1 MNIQSRALLTIA
13 GLLFTA
19 ACSDNAS
26 QQSNASAPV
35 AKADVAS
42 APASNSNQ
50 PSYVVVSQA
59 SYPPFATRGENG
71 EMVGLDIDILNA
83 IAAKEGFKLSFIPH
97 KMDGLLETLD
107 AGTADIVATG
117 VNITP
122 EREKIYDFSVP
133 YLEGSWVA
141 LLNKDKN
148 QISKWAELQGKT
160 VAVQEASLSE
170 TQLKNTGL
178 NVNPMPVKT
187 VYLGLKEVNSGN
199 AVAVYDVDSVL
210 NTYLTK
216 GSPLYTVV
224 DEKSGKIP
232 FGFVVKKG
240 NAELKAKLDKGI
252 ADIKADGTY
261 QKILDKWYPK
271 AN

>member
-83 IAAKEGFKLSFIPH
+83 IAAKEGFKLNFIPH
-97 KMDGLLETLD
+97 NMDGLLDTLN

-122 EREKIYDFSVP
+122 EREKMYDFSVP

-141 LLNKDKN
+141 LLNKDKT
-148 QISKWAELQGKT
+148 QISKWADLQGKT
-160 VAVQEASLSE
+160 VAVQESSLSE

-178 NVNPMPVKT
+178 NVQPLPLKT
-187 VYLGLKEVNSGN
+187 VYLGLN
-199 AVAVYDVDSVL
+199 AVHSGDATAVYDVDSVL
-210 NTYLTK
+210 NTYLKK